1 MTVRTKR
8 RNEACPLDPDCF
20 VQLTTSKKHWPDINA
35 KPPNDPNQA
44 ADRTSSERYPAISEA
59 VRYARTALPARK
71 GQRRGAP
78 QTRLTIMPGGRRLAI
93 DCFPVAVTWSRG
105 SSRIILRKRRLS
117 SPVISEQR
125 LG

>member
-44 ADRTSSERYPAISEA
+44 ADRTSSERYPAISVVFHPA
-59 VRYARTALPARK
+59 VFRTGRHCTLAP
-71 GQRRGAP
+71 GRG
-78 QTRLTIMPGGRRLAI
+78 THIYGSRVSR
-93 DCFPVAVTWSRG
+93 PVDVTATSRDRSAG
-105 SSRIILRKRRLS
+105 PLF
-117 SPVISEQR
+117 
-125 LG
+125 